1 MRSELNGVFFVNLEK
16 VGRYGNYNETWQEAD
31 HGITEQISDWFAF
44 VRWSIS
50 VCIVLISLAYAYSLI
65 K

>member
-31 HGITEQISDWFAF
+31 HGITEQISDL
-44 VRWSIS
+44 
-50 VCIVLISLAYAYSLI
+50 VCFCEMEHICLHCPYFFSLCI
-65 K
+65 

>member
-1 MRSELNGVFFVNLEK
+1 MELLNK
-16 VGRYGNYNETWQEAD
+16 YP
-31 HGITEQISDWFAF
+31 IWFAF

-50 VCIVLISLAYAYSLI
+50 VYIVLISLAYAYSLI

>member
-16 VGRYGNYNETWQEAD
+16 VGRYENLPK
-31 HGITEQISDWFAF
+31 HGMKLIMELLNKYPIWFAF

-50 VCIVLISLAYAYSLI
+50 VCIVLISLAYAYSLT